1 MGRRRSEVS
10 GFGPAP
16 YQGAAVVNQT
26 LASPG
31 FGPAGFHPHAFGP
44 EGRRAPLALV
54 STAKNPHLSTAVGCA
69 GDTGAAIQAS

>member
-31 FGPAGFHPHAFGP
+31 FGPAGFHPQAYGP
-44 EGRRAPLALV
+44 EGRRAPLAL
-54 STAKNPHLSTAVGCA
+54 
-69 GDTGAAIQAS
+69 DASRVRNHELLR